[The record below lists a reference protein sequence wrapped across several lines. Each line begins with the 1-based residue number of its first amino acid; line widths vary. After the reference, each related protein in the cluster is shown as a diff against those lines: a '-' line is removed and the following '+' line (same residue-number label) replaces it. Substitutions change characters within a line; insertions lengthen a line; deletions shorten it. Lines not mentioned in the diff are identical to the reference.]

1 MLGCQYKASSKSQ
14 DSETVEHEEMLEGKQ
29 IEGSDLFEFEH
40 FKLQKVSSVT
50 LDPLEKK
57 TVSVI
62 VGDCLRRLIYYS
74 VL

>member
-1 MLGCQYKASSKSQ
+1 
-14 DSETVEHEEMLEGKQ
+14 MLEGKQ

>member
-1 MLGCQYKASSKSQ
+1 
-14 DSETVEHEEMLEGKQ
+14 MLEGKQ

-40 FKLQKVSSVT
+40 FKLQKLSSVA

-57 TVSVI
+57 TVGII
-62 VGDCLRRLIYYS
+62 VVDCLRRLIYHS